1 MAQDLLTAI
10 ALVLIIEGLGPGLAP
25 VKWLAMMRDL
35 EKLGPRRIR
44 LIGIMAMLAGA
55 VMLQFLR

>member
-1 MAQDLLTAI
+1 MAHDLLTAI
-10 ALVLIIEGLGPGLAP
+10 ALVLILEGLMPGLAP
-25 VKWLAMMRDL
+25 SRWLSMLRDI

-44 LIGIMAMLAGA
+44 LVGIAAMLSGA